1 MRTSKSLLAIVA
13 LSTGLVAGGALLAPA
28 VAQNADAPATTSSK
42 RLTIGEVHDKL
53 VAQGYRDIDEIERE
67 DRHFEVKAVDAEGRR
82 VKLDVDATTGK
93 VLDARTKSDKGDK
106 RDRADRDTAPR
117 AMQ

>member
-1 MRTSKSLLAIVA
+1 MRTSTSLLAIVA

-28 VAQNADAPATTSSK
+28 IAQNADAAQAATSTSK

-67 DRHFEVKAVDAEGRR
+67 DRGFEVKAVDAEGRR
-82 VKLDVDATTGK
+82 VELDVDAATGE
-93 VLDARTKSDKGDK
+93 VLDTRTKSDK
-106 RDRADRDTAPR
+106 RDRADRDAAPR